1 MTTGRK
7 APKARPATLLLVG
20 TGLVGGSFALAAKAH
35 GVFSRVVGTDRR
47 SEALD
52 AALELGIIDE
62 RASDAGES
70 SFDAACIAVPL
81 AGIPPCVEDASRKA
95 TVVFDV
101 GSVKG
106 PVIDALATPPENY
119 VPCHPIAGSE
129 RHGPA
134 AADATLFSNR
144 TVVMTPTATTAPWA
158 VAEVRRFW
166 AAVGADVETQT
177 PDQHDQRF
185 ALLSHLPH
193 LVAVAFMDVV
203 ARAGSSAGAGSGF
216 RDFTRIAAGDADVW
230 HDILHGNAAHI
241 GRYLDELIDD
251 LRSLGDAAAKGGP
264 PLHRRIEGA
273 SRLRRAF
280 DEARRPAT
288 RPRD

>member
-1 MTTGRK
+1 MTTGR
-7 APKARPATLLLVG
+7 KARPATLLLVG

-35 GVFSRVVGTDRR
+35 GVFSRVVGIDRR
-47 SEALD
+47 TEALD
-52 AALELGIIDE
+52 QALALGIIDD
-62 RASDAGES
+62 RAGDAAES
-70 SFDAACIAVPL
+70 RFDAACVAVPL
-81 AGIPPCVEDASRKA
+81 AGIASCVLNASKSA

-106 PVIDALATPPENY
+106 PVIDALEPPPENY

-129 RHGPA
+129 QHGPG
-134 AADATLFSNR
+134 AADGALFRNR
-144 TVVMTPTATTAPWA
+144 TVVMTPTDATAAWA
-158 VAEVRRFW
+158 AAEVRRIW
-166 AAVGADVETQT
+166 EAIGADVETQT
-177 PDQHDQRF
+177 PDQHDERF

-203 ARAGSSAGAGSGF
+203 GRAGSSAGAGSGF
-216 RDFTRIAAGDADVW
+216 RDFTRIAAGDAEVW
-230 HDILHGNAAHI
+230 HDILHGNAGHVR
-241 GRYLDELIDD
+241 RYLDELIED

-264 PLHRRIEGA
+264 PLRRRIEGA

-280 DEARRPAT
+280 DQARRLPAT

>member
-1 MTTGRK
+1 MTTDSKPHK
-7 APKARPATLLLVG
+7 APPATLLLVG
-20 TGLVGGSFALAAKAH
+20 TGLIGGSFALAAKAH

-47 SEALD
+47 TEALD
-52 AALELGIIDE
+52 AALELGIIDD
-62 RASDAGES
+62 RASDADES
-70 SFDAACIAVPL
+70 RFDAACIAVPL
-81 AGIPPCVEDASRKA
+81 GGIASCVREASGIA

-106 PVIDALATPPENY
+106 SVIDALETPPENY

-134 AADATLFSNR
+134 AADAGLFSKR

-158 VAEVRRFW
+158 VEEVRRFW
-166 AAVGADVETQT
+166 EAVGADVETHT
-177 PDQHDQRF
+177 ADQHDQRF

-203 ARAGSSAGAGSGF
+203 GRAGSFAGAGSGF
-216 RDFTRIAAGDADVW
+216 RDFTRIAAGDAEVW
-230 HDILHGNAAHI
+230 HDILHSNAGHVR
-241 GRYLDELIDD
+241 RYLDELIDD
-251 LRSLGDAAAKGGP
+251 LRTLGDAAEKGGP
-264 PLHRRIEGA
+264 SLHRRIEGA

-280 DEARRPAT
+280 DAAR
-288 RPRD
+288 D

>member
-1 MTTGRK
+1 MTIDHE
-7 APKARPATLLLVG
+7 APEARSATLLLVG

-47 SEALD
+47 AEALD
-52 AALELGIIDE
+52 EALELGIIDD
-62 RASDAGES
+62 RASDAAEGR
-70 SFDAACIAVPL
+70 FDAACVAVPL
-81 AGIPPCVEDASRKA
+81 AGIAPCVRDASRIA

-101 GSVKG
+101 GSVKA
-106 PVIDALATPPENY
+106 PVIDAFETPPENY

-134 AADATLFSNR
+134 AADAALFHNR
-144 TVVMTPTATTAPWA
+144 SVVMTPTATTAPWA

-166 AAVGADVETQT
+166 EAVGALVEAQT

-203 ARAGSSAGAGSGF
+203 GRAGSAAGGGSGF
-216 RDFTRIAAGDADVW
+216 RDFTRIAAGDAEVW

-251 LRSLGDAAAKGGP
+251 LRSLGDATTKGGP
-264 PLHRRIEGA
+264 ALHRRIESA

-280 DEARRPAT
+280 EAR
-288 RPRD
+288 D

>member
-1 MTTGRK
+1 MTTGRE
-7 APKARPATLLLVG
+7 ARSKTLLLVG

-35 GVFSRVVGTDRR
+35 GVFNRVVGADRR
-47 SEALD
+47 AEALD
-52 AALELGIIDE
+52 KAVELGIIDGRVGE
-62 RASDAGES
+62 AGES
-70 SFDAACIAVPL
+70 HFDAACIAVPL
-81 AGIPPCVEDASRKA
+81 AGIAPCVRTASGKA

-106 PVIDALATPPENY
+106 PVIDALEAPPENY

-134 AADATLFSNR
+134 AADAALFRSR

-158 VAEVRRFW
+158 VAEVRRYW
-166 AAVGADVETQT
+166 ETIGADVETQT
-177 PDQHDQRF
+177 PDQHDERF

-203 ARAGSSAGAGSGF
+203 GRAGSSSGAGSGF
-216 RDFTRIAAGDADVW
+216 RDFTRIAAGDAEVW
-230 HDILHGNAAHI
+230 HDILHGNAGHVR
-241 GRYLDELIDD
+241 RYLDELIDD
-251 LRSLGDAAAKGGP
+251 LRTLGDAAEQGGP
-264 PLHRRIEGA
+264 ALHHRIEGA

-280 DEARRPAT
+280 DQ
-288 RPRD
+288 RD